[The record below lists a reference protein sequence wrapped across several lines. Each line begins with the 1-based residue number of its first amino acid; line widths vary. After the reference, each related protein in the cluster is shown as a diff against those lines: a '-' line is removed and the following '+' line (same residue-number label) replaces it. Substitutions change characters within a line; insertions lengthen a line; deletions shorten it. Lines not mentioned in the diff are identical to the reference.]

1 MTNQVGVAEQGVK
14 INSAGINLGYGNV
27 KVQTDQGYFQYI
39 SDTAPARDRKTRER
53 FGIEDARTQ
62 LVTYEGK
69 MWEVGDGAGLLAA
82 PRQLQD
88 DFPFLGWHFALHGLA
103 PVDPRPAG
111 QTRHRMVR
119 DGWRTNQRNA

>member
-82 PRQLQD
+82 PRQAARRFSLS
-88 DFPFLGWHFALHGLA
+88 GLA
-103 PVDPRPAG
+103 LCLTWSCASRSS
-111 QTRHRMVR
+111 T
-119 DGWRTNQRNA
+119 GWPNKAPNGS